1 MRIGH
6 EGDTKLKLRRISLS
20 AFLEILTLTFLW
32 AGGASDRID
41 EVSGDTDEISA
52 ALPER
57 IVQVGSSAFIVTN
70 ALYLFPEAAL
80 RLVGVVD
87 GTQRNGFFADDIDP
101 NFDDKTVLPRK
112 ASTETILALEPDVVV
127 MKDFMKKRMGEPL
140 ERMGVETLYLNLETP
155 EAWMDD
161 LDKLGKL
168 FGNVKRANELK
179 LAINSRV
186 RSVEETLA
194 ELAEEDKPEVLLL
207 YWSVKD
213 GAMAFNV
220 PPLSWIQT
228 RMVEMAG
235 GIPVWRDV
243 NLDSNWTLAN
253 IEQIGLWNPDV
264 VFVVAY
270 HVSAIE
276 AVEAM
281 RNNDAW
287 QQLEAVKNNQ
297 VHAFPTDYH
306 SWDQP
311 DIRWLLG
318 LKWLATILHPEYFE
332 DVDMMDEARAFYGKV
347 YGMGESE
354 FDSLILPR
362 LTGLD

>member
-1 MRIGH
+1 LG
-6 EGDTKLKLRRISLS
+6 
-20 AFLEILTLTFLW
+20 ILTLTFLW
-32 AGGASDRID
+32 AGGAGDGIN
-41 EVSGDTDEISA
+41 EVSGDTDEMSA
-52 ALPER
+52 ALPKR

-70 ALYLFPEAAL
+70 ALYLFPEASL

-87 GTQRNGFFADDIDP
+87 GTQRNGFFANDIDP
-101 NFDDKTVLPRK
+101 NFDDKTVLPRA

-140 ERMGVETLYLNLETP
+140 ERMGVETLYLNLETL

-168 FGNVKRANELK
+168 FGNMKRAEELK
-179 LAINSRV
+179 LAINNRV
-186 RSVEETLA
+186 TSLEETLA
-194 ELAEEDKPEVLLL
+194 ELTEEDKPEVLLL

-213 GAMAFNV
+213 GAMALNV

-235 GIPVWRDV
+235 GIPAWRDV
-243 NLDSNWTLAN
+243 NLDENWILAS
-253 IEQIGLWNPDV
+253 IEQIALWNPDV

-276 AVEAM
+276 AVETI
-281 RNNDAW
+281 RNNDTW
-287 QQLEAVKNNQ
+287 QQLEAVENNRI
-297 VHAFPTDYH
+297 HAFPTDYH

-332 DVDMMDEARAFYGKV
+332 NVDMVDEARAFYEEI
-347 YGMGESE
+347 YGMGEAD
-354 FDSLILPR
+354 FDRLILPR